1 MNDETKEKPQIER
14 FREAAKE
21 LECDG
26 DERAFEAVVRKI
38 AKSPAKKGDKGKAK
52 KPN

>member
-1 MNDETKEKPQIER
+1 MTDETKEKPQIEK
-14 FREAAKE
+14 FREKAKE

-38 AKSPAKKGDKGKAK
+38 AKSPSKKGEKPEKKAK
-52 KPN
+52 